1 MADGVNASID
11 DLVRRTAGGRQV
23 ALVPEMMKAT
33 HSVLDKAFSGNRV
46 PQIPTYHSKRCSL
59 ESSCQDFRS
68 GY

>member
-23 ALVPEMMKAT
+23 ALVPEMMKVT

-46 PQIPTYHSKRCSL
+46 PPEQASQVGENTDLSFEAMQS
-59 ESSCQDFRS
+59 
-68 GY
+68 